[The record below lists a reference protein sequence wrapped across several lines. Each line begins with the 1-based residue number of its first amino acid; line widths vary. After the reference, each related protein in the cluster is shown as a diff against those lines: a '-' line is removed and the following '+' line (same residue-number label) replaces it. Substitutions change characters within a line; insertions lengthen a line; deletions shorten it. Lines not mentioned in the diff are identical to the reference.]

1 MSNLVTTDI
10 MQLSE
15 CGGCGEGAAAGQ
27 RALWQGKKN
36 YHAKSS
42 SAATLRDV
50 CAVLMYSIAGDMK
63 KRTNDTVSVYIYIY
77 IYISVAFLWCAVL
90 MRTGGHDEC
99 VEVKINKAWT
109 HARMDLQVLNFGSL
123 GNFFYRLGT
132 VSHCWNWSMYRQNK
146 NELVDLLLKVRMWDV
161 TGSEFQVPKSAS
173 KVYGCNSV
181 QQPGSGPI
189 S

>member
-50 CAVLMYSIAGDMK
+50 LCCLDVQYRRWYEEENK
-63 KRTNDTVSVYIYIY
+63 WH
-77 IYISVAFLWCAVL
+77 SVAFLWCAVL